1 MITGGRLFMLLGKR
15 KFKIIDLKFEIKE
28 RKKRLWT

>member
-1 MITGGRLFMLLGKR
+1 MLLGKR

-28 RKKRLWT
+28 RKMNYGHDAL

>member
-1 MITGGRLFMLLGKR
+1 MITGGRFFMLLGK